1 MKPQTTKH
9 RRWKSFLFFALTSA
23 FLIAGTAFWIRGQRG
38 IAEEPQGGSRLD
50 EINRELVEKQGALL
64 ESLSTVLDE
73 SRGLGPE
80 EAIATVHAW
89 KVDNSDELDA
99 IQRLGAERDA
109 LDPVVDGSADDGQRG
124 LANNAGASSLAVG
137 FNNRVAGEQSAALGE
152 GLVVRPANAT
162 AVGSFNATSGESG
175 DAVFAVGIGTAEE
188 RANAFEV
195 HANGDVVINKPQGDI
210 PMGKFRK

>member
-9 RRWKSFLFFALTSA
+9 RRWKSFLFLALTSA
-23 FLIAGTAFWIRGQRG
+23 FFVGGTVFWIRGQRG
-38 IAEEPQGGSRLD
+38 IAQEPQGGSRLD

-73 SRGLGPE
+73 SRGLGAE

-99 IQRLGAERDA
+99 VRRLGAERDG
-109 LDPVVDGSADDGQRG
+109 LDPAADGSAADQRG
-124 LANNAGASSLAVG
+124 LANSAGSSSLAVG

-152 GLVVRPANAT
+152 GLVVRSRNAL
-162 AVGSFNATSGESG
+162 AVGRFNATSGESG

-210 PMGKFRK
+210 PMYDPGE